1 MGTRRYEQRARAAT
15 AEETRERI
23 LEATYQRLREA
34 PAEAVSLDRVARMAG
49 VARST
54 VYLIFGSRA
63 GLFDALGQWLLDRT
77 GVGRLVEAVAQPDV
91 RDHLR
96 SARAASTEMYAAER
110 DVYRALFSMTH
121 LDPDAVAGATRKI
134 EGGREGGLRYL
145 AQRLRDQ
152 GILRVDV
159 TVEEATHILWV
170 IASFD
175 AFDLLFT
182 GRGLSPPDVIPHLVT
197 MAERALC
204 QQA

>member
-1 MGTRRYEQRARAAT
+1 MGTRKYEQRAGAAT

-34 PAEAVSLDRVARMAG
+34 PAEAVSVDQVARMAG

-54 VYLIFGSRA
+54 IYLIFGSRA

-77 GVGRLVEAVAQPDV
+77 GFGRLVGAVAQADV

-96 SARAASTEMYAAER
+96 GALGASTEMYAAER

-121 LDPDAVAGATRKI
+121 LDPAAVAGATRKI
-134 EGGREGGLRYL
+134 AGGREGGLRYL

-152 GILRVDV
+152 GILRADV
-159 TVEEATHILWV
+159 TVEQATHILWV
-170 IASFD
+170 TTSFD

-182 GRGLSPPDVIPHLVT
+182 GRGLPPAEVAHHLAT
-197 MAERALC
+197 MAERALYR
-204 QQA
+204 QA